1 MQASGICGRLE
12 QYIYPEDVY
21 SSMYTW
27 KLI

>member
-1 MQASGICGRLE
+1 MQASGICGRLA
-12 QYIYPEDVY
+12 QYVYPEGVY